1 MNMKILIYI
10 TLLILPLNTY
20 ASINIEF
27 IEFTLA
33 LEEVGI
39 FTSEEA
45 FDIIASELW
54 LFNK

>member
-1 MNMKILIYI
+1 MKILI
-10 TLLILPLNTY
+10 TLLLILPLNTY
-20 ASINIEF
+20 ANIDYEF
-27 IEFTLA
+27 IEFTFA

-39 FTSEEA
+39 FTSEEV